1 MENLST
7 LEKIYQYGE
16 TLSSE
21 EMNQIVSYVNNT
33 IDAVN
38 ALIRNN
44 NGINSGHCELRYKNS
59 SSQPQKPTTGSN
71 GLTNGWSNTYSLPN
85 TSQGETAWMTICFVT
100 GENVYGEWS
109 TPVCISWGSVTGQQG
124 PPGQAGTK
132 GAFTSR
138 VFKRANSKPDTP
150 IGGTYDD
157 PVPSGWYDGVPDGVA
172 IIWSSTCTFYGNGT
186 QTAWSEPAQESDT
199 ATLDIEFSPS
209 IIQPNAPLGNI
220 PYSNHEIEGWYDP
233 NSPNFDNVGPMIWRA
248 ERKVSN
254 GEYDGNWT
262 ITRIFGEKGDQ
273 GLTGE
278 AGGHYEFRY
287 KNYKPTQEV
296 PVPTKPDT
304 GTEGRSNGWS
314 DTQTTLS
321 EMQLKEGI
329 VTWMTQCFLD
339 EHGYGE
345 WTTPIRLTGANGVD
359 GADGTDYEFIYTR
372 NNTGETPY
380 TPPTTQKS
388 ESSLFDIFGQWEEP
402 IHHVVWT
409 DDPVGVD
416 DEHMW
421 EYVST
426 RTKHDGLWSAW
437 TTPVV
442 WANWGK
448 QGKIGPMSYL
458 AGVWASNVTYTKTAE
473 KNPVVYHNN
482 NYYYLK
488 GEISLIN
495 PTITSLGQ
503 NPTGTYTDENPNPWA
518 QAENFEMVFTDI
530 LFVNDFAKLSSF
542 IINQD
547 WMISKNGT
555 LYYRSGG
562 NTTSYDVDASHS
574 PQINGTTYNVNTAYV
589 QFDPNCPNVP
599 NSTSSHKNPN
609 FVPAIAI
616 DSLSGRCFFWKGKF
630 TGDVVAN
637 SLTLGSNVS
646 ISQGKVSGLTTD
658 LQSMSDRITGVDN
671 GLTNTNNSLAN
682 KLEVTDI
689 NVSSDSTSGGLTKN
703 TITVT
708 RGGSTKTFTLIKGG
722 DFVLTDIGKQGDG
735 SYFMVSNKGLLEAH
749 NAIIYGTVYATGGRF
764 SGSVN
769 ATEFIAGDSGGL
781 NITTTGDAISFN
793 YGGER
798 RAWFSIKDPSGND
811 TGGMYLY
818 IKNPDVAGEIITI
831 DFTNLKFKTTSVA
844 GVADQQTTI
853 YQNLTNTNYVA
864 SVFVNSEDGLYYS
877 NSNLNSSSI
886 ITNWQNYYEKVKEGY
901 SIINYNSQNRLY
913 KTEFYQ
919 KISIVNGVKTV
930 ISSDYYAT
938 AVVFGTKRMLK
949 GSLVS
954 ATQQESNVYNEDTNV
969 KISDNSY
976 LTLTSESIYTATT
989 TTNSFGGTITHLM
1002 TVSHSGGTTYAKKED
1017 LTMCSS

>member
-304 GTEGRSNGWS
+304 GTEGRSNGWG

-321 EMQLKEGI
+321 EMQLKEGV

-339 EHGYGE
+339 EHGYGT
-345 WTTPIRLTGANGVD
+345 WTTPIRITGANGVD

-372 NNTGETPY
+372 NNTGITPA
-380 TPPTTQKS
+380 TPARTQKS
-388 ESSLFDIFGQWEEP
+388 EASLFGNLGYWIDPDSG
-402 IHHVVWT
+402 VRWT
-409 DDPVGVD
+409 DDPQGVD
-416 DEHMW
+416 DA
-421 EYVST
+421 

-458 AGVWASNVTYTKTAE
+458 AGTWASNVTYTKTAE

-488 GEISLIN
+488 GEITLNN

-530 LFVNDFAKLSSF
+530 LFVNEFAKLESF
-542 IINQD
+542 IISGD
-547 WMISKNGT
+547 WMFSQSGT
-555 LYYRSGG
+555 LYYR
-562 NTTSYDVDASHS
+562 NTTNSNVASSSVEVYKNH
-574 PQINGTTYNVNTAYV
+574 PGTLNGVQYTVNTAYL
-589 QFDPNCPNVP
+589 QFDPQYPNQGTPPGTGTTVNGVKHP
-599 NSTSSHKNPN
+599 NPN
-609 FVPAIAI
+609 FVPDFAI

-630 TGDVVAN
+630 TGDIHANNGYFRGEVHATSGEFTGTITAGGGSKIGKFTVDSNGNISGNNATFTEYLASTSRMATIIDSGVLDNVYTLASDNFVV
-637 SLTLGSNVS
+637 SN
-646 ISQGKVSGLTTD
+646 ISDNFIMILKIVACALLVIIAIGLT
-658 LQSMSDRITGVDN
+658 I
-671 GLTNTNNSLAN
+671 A
-682 KLEVTDI
+682 
-689 NVSSDSTSGGLTKN
+689 
-703 TITVT
+703 
-708 RGGSTKTFTLIKGG
+708 FKG
-722 DFVLTDIGKQGDG
+722 
-735 SYFMVSNKGLLEAH
+735 KGLLAGISNIGYVSLLTIMIRYTNVTITINSLIILFMLEVLNIIFIAMLLKGI
-749 NAIIYGTVYATGGRF
+749 NSTKEGASIAFGNVVKKYYLAIIPVMIF
-764 SGSVN
+764 
-769 ATEFIAGDSGGL
+769 
-781 NITTTGDAISFN
+781 AIILTF
-793 YGGER
+793 
-798 RAWFSIKDPSGND
+798 A
-811 TGGMYLY
+811 
-818 IKNPDVAGEIITI
+818 
-831 DFTNLKFKTTSVA
+831 TNLTV
-844 GVADQQTTI
+844 GTI
-853 YQNLTNTNYVA
+853 GMVGFWGLLVQLVYNYVITRT
-864 SVFVNSEDGLYYS
+864 LY
-877 NSNLNSSSI
+877 L
-886 ITNWQNYYEKVKEGY
+886 
-901 SIINYNSQNRLY
+901 
-913 KTEFYQ
+913 
-919 KISIVNGVKTV
+919 
-930 ISSDYYAT
+930 
-938 AVVFGTKRMLK
+938 
-949 GSLVS
+949 
-954 ATQQESNVYNEDTNV
+954 
-969 KISDNSY
+969 
-976 LTLTSESIYTATT
+976 
-989 TTNSFGGTITHLM
+989 
-1002 TVSHSGGTTYAKKED
+1002 
-1017 LTMCSS
+1017 

>member
-209 IIQPNAPLGNI
+209 TIQPNAPLGNI

-321 EMQLKEGI
+321 EMQLKEGV
-329 VTWMTQCFLD
+329 VTWMTQCFFD
-339 EHGYGE
+339 EHGYGT
-345 WTTPIRLTGANGVD
+345 WTTPIRITGANGVD

-372 NNTGETPY
+372 NNTGITPA
-380 TPPTTQKS
+380 TPARTQKS
-388 ESSLFDIFGQWEEP
+388 EASLFGNLGYWIDPDSG
-402 IHHVVWT
+402 VRWT
-409 DDPVGVD
+409 DDPQGVD
-416 DEHMW
+416 DELMW
-421 EYVST
+421 EFVST
-426 RTKHDGLWSAW
+426 RTKQAGLWSAW
-437 TTPVV
+437 TDPVV
-442 WANWGK
+442 WAKWGK

-458 AGVWASNVTYTKTAE
+458 AGTWASNVTYTKTAE

-488 GEISLIN
+488 GEITLNN

-530 LFVNDFAKLSSF
+530 LFVNEFAKLESF
-542 IINQD
+542 IISGD
-547 WMISKNGT
+547 WMFSQSGT
-555 LYYRSGG
+555 LYYR
-562 NTTSYDVDASHS
+562 NTTNSNVASSSVEVYKNH
-574 PQINGTTYNVNTAYV
+574 PGTLNGVQYTVNTAYL
-589 QFDPNCPNVP
+589 QFDPQYPNQGTPPGTGTTVNGVKHP
-599 NSTSSHKNPN
+599 NPN
-609 FVPAIAI
+609 FVPDFAI

-630 TGDVVAN
+630 TGDIHANNGYFRGEVHATSGEFTGTITAGGGSKIGKFTVDSNGNISGNNATFTGNIVAN
-637 SLTLGSNVS
+637 SLTLGTGVTISESDVDGLEGHLNGKPNWNELADVASSGSYNDLTNKPTIPASISDLTNGANILYTSDVS
-646 ISQGKVSGLTTD
+646 ISEQTT
-658 LQSMSDRITGVDN
+658 SN
-671 GLTNTNNSLAN
+671 GLT
-682 KLEVTDI
+682 KR
-689 NVSSDSTSGGLTKN
+689 
-703 TITVT
+703 TITV
-708 RGGSTKTFTLIKGG
+708 GDKTFTEIEGG
-722 DFVLTDIGKQGDG
+722 DFILTNVGLGTDSDSNDYVKISNNGVLK
-735 SYFMVSNKGLLEAH
+735 AR
-749 NAIIYGTVYATGGRF
+749 NAIIYGTIYASAGNIGGFSIDSNGNISGNDATFSGIVNATGGTF
-764 SGSVN
+764 SGDITIGGTLIIQKS
-769 ATEFIAGDSGGL
+769 GSSDGLKLDS
-781 NITTTGDAISFN
+781 
-793 YGGER
+793 
-798 RAWFSIKDPSGND
+798 SGN
-811 TGGMYLY
+811 
-818 IKNPDVAGEIITI
+818 IKRYDGSDWVDLFAVRHT
-831 DFTNLKFKTTSVA
+831 KYVSTS
-844 GVADQQTTI
+844 T
-853 YQNLTNTNYVA
+853 
-864 SVFVNSEDGLYYS
+864 YS
-877 NSNLNSSSI
+877 C
-886 ITNWQNYYEKVKEGY
+886 
-901 SIINYNSQNRLY
+901 
-913 KTEFYQ
+913 
-919 KISIVNGVKTV
+919 
-930 ISSDYYAT
+930 
-938 AVVFGTKRMLK
+938 
-949 GSLVS
+949 
-954 ATQQESNVYNEDTNV
+954 
-969 KISDNSY
+969 
-976 LTLTSESIYTATT
+976 
-989 TTNSFGGTITHLM
+989 TNSDDLVLAGYNGATITLPANPPNGKCI
-1002 TVSHSGGTTYAKKED
+1002 TVRNIGTDHSCRISGGTHNVNIGGADTPHGTNWAD
-1017 LTMCSS
+1017 LNNDDRAEFIYYGGTWYWNAYGT